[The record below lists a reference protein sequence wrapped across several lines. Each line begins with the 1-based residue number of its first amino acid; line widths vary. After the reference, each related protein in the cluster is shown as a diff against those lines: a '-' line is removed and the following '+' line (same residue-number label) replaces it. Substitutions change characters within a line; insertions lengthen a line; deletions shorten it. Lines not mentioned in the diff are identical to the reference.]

1 MERKSFHQ
9 HLQDDLHQPELSEA
23 QLQTLRALGRDQ
35 DLDEPQNAR
44 VRGFQWLV
52 DIRLLAACLMLGF
65 ALVWALQPA
74 NLVKDISYEVAANHL
89 HLKPL
94 DVRSSQLETIKS
106 ELSEL
111 KFNPVVSK
119 RFSIAQSQ
127 LLGARYCSIQNRLA
141 VQLRYQGEGNK
152 SITLYQTAY
161 DADRF
166 SGLPQVER
174 GDQPLQTYVRGMLV
188 RIWVEK
194 GLVFA
199 SVNE

>member
-9 HLQDDLHQPELSEA
+9 HLQGDLHQSALSPQ
-23 QLQTLRALGRDQ
+23 QLQKLRALENTQ
-35 DLDEPQNAR
+35 DLAAPPSRA
-44 VRGFQWLV
+44 RGFHWLV
-52 DIRLLAACLMLGF
+52 DIRPLAACLILGL
-65 ALVWALQPA
+65 ALVWALRPA
-74 NLVKDISYEVAANHL
+74 NLVHDISYEVAANHL

-94 DVRSSQLETIKS
+94 DVRASQLEKIKN

-119 RFSIAQSQ
+119 HFGVAQSQ